1 MPHPVAGPSPTR
13 WRDRARVVELDLT
26 EAQYRASFQAH
37 IGDHRLLDVQ
47 GYELDGTLRFA
58 TVWAFPATG
67 CPRQM
72 SSHELTAQDW
82 AASRRARFRPVR
94 LCGYV
99 RADELRYVAVWQ
111 YDATQEAGVHRNAWR
126 VELDVSEDAL
136 KDTHGAAREAG
147 YELTDVSTWRQPG
160 TGTARFAA
168 IWTSPPL
175 PPERLDRTSAAGS
188 SLEGPIAIA
197 PTAGEVRMADPAVR
211 ILLQAVTP
219 ATSSSPASVV
229 TGGLPWRRGRTAVG
243 RRSGTVE
250 AVRTAATGGDVGRL
264 GVHVTATSPGAT
276 RLAPV
281 RTVWDDRWAVPDAL
295 EDIRQRWSLPA
306 LSVAVA
312 KDDRWLG
319 SWGVGDVG
327 GRRPTPGPYGA
338 GPSSDPTVTDTRFR
352 IASVS
357 KPVTAAAVMVLVE
370 QGRLELEDPVFG
382 RTLLGSRYPPPTSRF
397 PRSDITVRHLLQHSP
412 GWVPGRGQHVD
423 PIFDPAHLTE
433 TRDQLIAHVLTDY
446 EVAVEPGTTFRYWNM
461 NYCLLGRVIENVTG
475 RPYEQAVRALV
486 LDPCG
491 ATDMRIG
498 GTAPVSGEAV
508 YARED
513 GGYDPY
519 ALDPHRM
526 DAHGGWVATARDL
539 VRFATRCDA
548 LGPTTGDATPVPGAG
563 HRDDLISPAGM
574 RTMTTP
580 TGPDPGY
587 ALGWVVGPPEAN
599 RSDRSWNHN
608 GSMPGTM
615 AQLTRT
621 PDGFC
626 WAVLANARPEE
637 PAGASDACLAELDR
651 CLWELHARLPV
662 WNGLTEELAATPRS
676 P

>member
-1 MPHPVAGPSPTR
+1 MPHPDPGPSPTR

-26 EAQYRASFQAH
+26 EAQYRTSFQAH

-47 GYELDGTLRFA
+47 GYELDGALRFA
-58 TVWAFPATG
+58 TVWAFPTTG

-72 SSHELTAQDW
+72 SSHELTAHDW
-82 AASRRARFRPVR
+82 AATRPARFRPVR

-99 RADELRYVAVWQ
+99 RADELRYVAVWE
-111 YDATQEAGVHRNAWR
+111 YDPSQEAGHVHRSAWR
-126 VELDVSEDAL
+126 VELDVSEAGL
-136 KDTHGAAREAG
+136 KESHDAARAAG

-160 TGTARFAA
+160 AETARFAA
-168 IWTSPPL
+168 IWTSPSL
-175 PPERLDRTSAAGS
+175 PPERLDRTSVAGS
-188 SLEGPIAIA
+188 SLEGPSAKP
-197 PTAGEVRMADPAVR
+197 PTAGEIRMGDPAFR

-219 ATSSSPASVV
+219 ATSSTPASVV

-250 AVRTAATGGDVGRL
+250 ASGAADVDRI
-264 GVHVTATSPGAT
+264 GVHIVGPGPRST

-295 EDIRQRWSLPA
+295 EDIRQRWSVPA

-312 KDDRWLG
+312 KDDLWLG
-319 SWGVGDVG
+319 TWGVGDVG

-338 GPSSDPTVTDTRFR
+338 GPSSDPAVTDTRFR

-357 KPVTAAAVMVLVE
+357 KPLTAAAVMVLVE
-370 QGRLELEDPVFG
+370 QGRLELDDLAFG
-382 RTLLGSRYPPPTSRF
+382 RTLLGARYRRPSSRF
-397 PRSDITVRHLLQHSP
+397 PRTEITVRHLLQHSS
-412 GWVPGRGQHVD
+412 GWVPARGQHID

-433 TRDQLIAHVLTDY
+433 TRDQLITRVLTDY
-446 EVAVEPGTTFRYWNM
+446 EVAAEPGTTFRYWNM
-461 NYCLLGRVIENVTG
+461 NYCLLGRVIETVTG
-475 RPYEQAVRALV
+475 RLYEEAVRSLV

-498 GTAPVSGEAV
+498 ATAPASGEAV
-508 YARED
+508 YTREQ

-519 ALDPHRM
+519 VLDPDRM

-548 LGPTTGDATPVPGAG
+548 LGPATGDATPVPGDG

-587 ALGWVVGPPEAN
+587 ALGWVVGPPSAS
-599 RSDRSWNHN
+599 RRDRWWNHN

-662 WNGLTEELAATPRS
+662 WNGLTEELSATPRS
-676 P
+676 R